1 MVPSKDQYN
10 VIQGTCDPFLISR
23 SVEFLSKCES
33 VGRNIELRKTNC
45 TGYKHASFL
54 SKSKTEIH
62 APVPVG
68 SRKSFEI

>member
-45 TGYKHASFL
+45 TGY
-54 SKSKTEIH
+54 
-62 APVPVG
+62 
-68 SRKSFEI
+68 